1 APVAPT
7 FAPPV
12 LPTET
17 PVVEPSPRPTPSVSR
32 PTPAVSRRTPS
43 GPSAPSTRDAW
54 LALADRDRR
63 RFASDPRARFSIQL
77 ELVCELPSLEEA
89 WVYDRQGAMWLLTAS
104 HQGRTCF
111 RVFWGR
117 YRTLEEARAARGSV
131 PRFFFTPTNRPVV
144 VSTSGAL
151 LR

>member
-1 APVAPT
+1 MTPTVAPT
-7 FAPPV
+7 A
-12 LPTET
+12 T
-17 PVVEPSPRPTPSVSR
+17 PAIEVSPRPTAPVSR
-32 PTPAVSRRTPS
+32 PTPAVSAT
-43 GPSAPSTRDAW
+43 PSTRGAW
-54 LALADRDRR
+54 LALAERDRR
-63 RFASDPRARFSIQL
+63 RLASDSRTRFSIQL

-104 HQGRTCF
+104 HEGRTCF

-117 YRTLEEARAARGSV
+117 YRTLEEARAGKSSV
-131 PRFFFTPTNRPVV
+131 PPFFFTPTNRPVV